1 MSEIPLPSPKEV
13 GVKEPPKETRR
24 TALKKLGAFL
34 ATATGVLAF
43 GSKTAEAK
51 PIQAPT
57 RSAPAE
63 KPSPAA
69 PVETK
74 PSSTPT
80 QKSPSEN
87 QLSAEPAKEKEQFKG
102 ELSFGLIKGFTDG
115 GNGAE
120 RIIIDR
126 IKDLLA
132 NHPVSAVMTAEY
144 AFFPPGHLNGFI
156 ELQEK
161 DGKYSATSV
170 STPEYAQYLNELQDL
185 AKQYK
190 TDIFAATFK
199 ERALEETPIDQYG
212 KPVYNDTMLHI
223 DKNGEIVGIARKGL
237 DTRGNWIIKQD
248 GQEFNTL
255 PIICQDIATETYP
268 NPARSGYPKAKV
280 PSSIQGEHDVLLH
293 PQRLKDVPVEA
304 LTDMY
309 QGIDSQAAK
318 DYAPHKEHIEFMVN
332 NSYSDYS
339 RVLKAG
345 APIVTT
351 DVGMAGAF
359 TTDGKPFN
367 EYQNKKDFSV
377 VKIKR

>member
-1 MSEIPLPSPKEV
+1 MSEKPLPSPKEI
-13 GVKEPPKETRR
+13 GVEKTSKEGRR
-24 TALKKLGAFL
+24 SALKKLGAFL

-51 PIQAPT
+51 PLQTPPPPDHHPMASKPPETDDSSIKPT
-57 RSAPAE
+57 
-63 KPSPAA
+63 
-69 PVETK
+69 
-74 PSSTPT
+74 ST
-80 QKSPSEN
+80 EEHI
-87 QLSAEPAKEKEQFKG
+87 SAESAKEKESFKG
-102 ELSFGLIKGFTDG
+102 ELSFGLVKGFTDG
-115 GNGAE
+115 GNGNE

-132 NHPVSAVMTAEY
+132 NHQVSAVMTAEY
-144 AFFPPGHLNGFI
+144 AFFPPGHENGFI

-161 DGKYSATSV
+161 DGKYFPTSI

-185 AKQYK
+185 AKQHK

-199 ERALEETPIDQYG
+199 ERTIENLPIDPFG
-212 KPVYNDTMLHI
+212 KPVYNDTMFHI

-237 DTRGNWIIKQD
+237 VTKGDWTIEQN
-248 GQEFNTL
+248 GQKFNTL

-268 NPARSGYPKAKV
+268 GGKPGYPKSKV
-280 PSSIQGEHDVLLH
+280 PKSITDEYDALLH
-293 PQRLKDVPVEA
+293 PQRLRDVPVEA

-309 QGIDSQAAK
+309 QGNDSEAAK
-318 DYAPHKEHIEFMVN
+318 DYAVHKDHLEFMVN

-339 RVLKAG
+339 KVLKTG

-367 EYQNKKDFSV
+367 EYQNKKDYSV
-377 VKIKR
+377 IKIKR